1 MADTRYMRIIVDHMS
16 ARLNE
21 VEASSNERCTGGKP
35 PGGPSPVGHSD
46 PTMNRI
52 ASPPAVLRE
61 IPGPSECEM
70 CGAPGLRTE
79 LVRDPFIY
87 GVGDDAVELSA
98 DIPVHTCNQCE
109 VAFTGREAEVIHH
122 EAVCRHLGVLT
133 PKEIRNIRRQY
144 GLSRAA
150 FARLTG
156 FGKASLARWERG
168 ELIQN
173 TSSDRFLKLLLDPQ
187 VFRCLTSL
195 AGLEDADGAP
205 TPAAPPSAMG
215 VVVSIASGR

>member
-1 MADTRYMRIIVDHMS
+1 
-16 ARLNE
+16 
-21 VEASSNERCTGGKP
+21 
-35 PGGPSPVGHSD
+35 
-46 PTMNRI
+46 MNSI

-70 CGAPGLRTE
+70 CGAPGLSTE

-87 GVGDDAVELSA
+87 GVGDDAVELSV
-98 DIPVHTCNQCE
+98 DIPVHTCNQCK
-109 VAFTGREAEVIHH
+109 VCFTGREAEVIQH

-133 PKEIRNIRRQY
+133 PEEIRGIRKQY

-156 FGKASLARWERG
+156 FGRASLARWERG

-173 TSSDRFLKLLLDPQ
+173 TSSDRYLKLLLDPRI
-187 VFRCLTSL
+187 FRYLTTL
-195 AGLEDADGAP
+195 AGLEDTDGKPA
-205 TPAAPPSAMG
+205 PAAASSPMG